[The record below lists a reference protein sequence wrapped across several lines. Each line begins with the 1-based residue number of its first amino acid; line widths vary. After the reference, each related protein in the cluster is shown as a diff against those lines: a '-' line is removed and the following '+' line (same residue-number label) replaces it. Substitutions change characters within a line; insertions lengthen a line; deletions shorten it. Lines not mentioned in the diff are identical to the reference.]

1 MTNYLVVTTEQTTN
15 DIIVFDQDADWATAG
30 AVKWR
35 WSAPGGAG
43 TVWDNL
49 SDVRM
54 RSTRA
59 YGPVVLVAASGGW
72 VGMLRRDTKKV
83 VWHAVPGGNPHA
95 VERIAGGVIVVA
107 SSASGELRLYADST
121 HTEPFRTIALEMA
134 HGVLYDPAH
143 SCLWAIGHQQLV
155 RYQVS
160 GTGAS
165 TKLTVHSRTAFKGTG
180 HDVQPVYGDP
190 DGLWFTDSYGVY
202 RLGIKANEYHEVDGT
217 NGVKAYVSQP
227 SGIRVRAK
235 ADNAGPRAWGGPTI
249 DFFDAGG
256 KKAFSRTRPGAEFYK
271 ARLWIPSFH

>member
-1 MTNYLVVTTEQTTN
+1 MTNYLGVTTEQTTN

-72 VGMLRRDTKKV
+72 VGMLRRDSKKV

-143 SCLWAIGHQQLV
+143 SCLWAIGHQH
-155 RYQVS
+155 
-160 GTGAS
+160 A
-165 TKLTVHSRTAFKGTG
+165 
-180 HDVQPVYGDP
+180 
-190 DGLWFTDSYGVY
+190 
-202 RLGIKANEYHEVDGT
+202 
-217 NGVKAYVSQP
+217 
-227 SGIRVRAK
+227 RVRPPSSPCTAAPPSK
-235 ADNAGPRAWGGPTI
+235 ALVMMSNRCTGNRTVCGSPTPT
-249 DFFDAGG
+249 ACTGW
-256 KKAFSRTRPGAEFYK
+256 ASRRTNTTRWTAPTA
-271 ARLWIPSFH
+271 